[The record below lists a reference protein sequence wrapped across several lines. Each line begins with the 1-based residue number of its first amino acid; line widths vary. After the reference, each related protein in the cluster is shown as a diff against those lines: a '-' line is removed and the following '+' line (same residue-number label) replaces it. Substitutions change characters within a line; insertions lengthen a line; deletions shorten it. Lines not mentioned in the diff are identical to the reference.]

1 MASSKSVSFE
11 SSLTA
16 IVHDVSHQNTQKM
29 PSLIFQTPPPDIN
42 DLSSFLL
49 ALGRAPQFTGFLQ
62 IGPALGPTV
71 HPGSQLTSCLVARQ
85 PVGMHSRR
93 GKTSFHSTGAEA
105 ESLSPAIG
113 ILHSLPGTF
122 LIVLFLEIIF
132 PYFETCYL
140 KHRGLQGCSYIVFSQ
155 SCA

>member
-1 MASSKSVSFE
+1 MASSHCVFFE

-16 IVHDVSHQNTQKM
+16 RVHNVYHQNTQKM

-42 DLSSFLL
+42 DLSPFLL

-71 HPGSQLTSCLVARQ
+71 HPGSQFTSCLVARQ

-93 GKTSFHSTGAEA
+93 GKTSFHPTAAEA
-105 ESLSPAIG
+105 ESLALAIV

-122 LIVLFLEIIF
+122 LIFLFLEITF
-132 PYFETCYL
+132 PYIETCYL

-155 SCA
+155 SCL